1 MASAGRSVRATGI
14 VVGLTIAVLVAAGA
28 LLTIEHSRS
37 AAQQQRLVVSN
48 YETMALMRDALVVLQ
63 DAEIGQRAYLLSGDI
78 ANLGPYERARPRMDT
93 TLRQIELSTADDRDA
108 RRQVTEFRT
117 AANEKLD
124 ELNAGIV
131 AYQLYGREIVLP
143 SGTGRATTDHIRQI
157 AESFV
162 EGQRL
167 QLSRRL
173 ALLKSEQRQAD
184 LAGLLVLGGAFV
196 CLLAGVYIIVRGGER
211 LEDTRAQLAARS
223 LLLQTTLETLRDPI
237 FVLDARGIVVAW
249 NEAFVR
255 LAGWDRSREPTLGRA
270 ELLSSRLPAMQAL
283 LAPLRLDAKAADQTV
298 TLRVSYDG
306 RDYEV
311 SRGEMADGGAVV
323 RCMDVTDK
331 LRDEAALRQG
341 QKMEA
346 VGQLTG
352 GMAHDFNNILQIIQA
367 NLDLVKADMSANAA
381 ALARLQSA
389 SAAADRGARLT
400 QQLLAFSRRQPLAP
414 RPTAIGRLVA
424 DLSVLLRHALGE
436 RITLDIV
443 VAPASWNATI
453 DPGQLENALLNLAIN
468 ARDAM
473 PDGGTVRVE
482 VSNATLDRRY
492 AALHREVTPGSYVL
506 IDVADTGTGM
516 SAEVVARAFDP
527 FFTTKQEGKGTG
539 LGLSMVYG
547 FVRQSNGYIRI
558 DTAIGQGTSVKLYL
572 PRTLDPVVETT
583 EEPAGLGGGNARI
596 LVVEDNKD
604 VRLAVVDTLSGWGY
618 RVVAAESADAA
629 AVLLEQDSTFDL
641 LFTDVVMPGTMSAI
655 ELTELARR
663 LNPRIAVLLTSGYAR
678 DLIPTQDGIIDYP
691 MIAKPYRGEELAAKI
706 RTVLGMRSSAQAPS
720 SPSPAPGPA
729 PTPAVRTAT
738 KSERPRRVLLVEDE
752 VVLRMSTAD
761 ILERLDCLVTGVG
774 SGEEALELLHK
785 NGGFDLLLTDLGLP
799 GISGE
804 DLAKEARQHFPE
816 IPVIIASGYGA
827 LDSEPSGVRFISKP
841 YSSVDLQQALDQI
854 DRRSP
859 SA

>member
-1 MASAGRSVRATGI
+1 MVSARRSVRLTGMVI
-14 VVGLTIAVLVAAGA
+14 GLTIAVLVATGA
-28 LLTIEHSRS
+28 LLAISHSRS
-37 AAQQQRLVVSN
+37 ASEQQRFVIGN
-48 YETMALMRDALVVLQ
+48 YETMSLLRDALIVVQ
-63 DAEIGQRAYLLSGDI
+63 DAEIGQRAYLLTGDV
-78 ANLGPYERARPRMDT
+78 ANLGPYERARPRIDT
-93 TLRQIELSTADDRDA
+93 GLRQIEASAAGDRDA
-108 RRQVTEFRT
+108 LRQIAEFRT
-117 AANEKLD
+117 AVNEKLE
-124 ELNAGIV
+124 ELNSGIV
-131 AYQLYGREIVLP
+131 AYQLYGHQVTLP
-143 SGTGRATTDHIRQI
+143 PGSGRATTDRIRQV
-157 AESFV
+157 AESFI

-173 ALLKSEQRQAD
+173 AMLRYEQAQAD

-196 CLLAGVYIIVRGGER
+196 CLLAGMYIIVRGSEK
-211 LEDTRAQLAARS
+211 LEEAQHQLGARS
-223 LLLQTTLETLRDPI
+223 LLLQATLETLRDPI
-237 FVLDARGIVVAW
+237 FVLDAQGTVVAW

-270 ELLSSRLPAMQAL
+270 ELLSQRFPALRVL
-283 LAPLRLDAKAADQTV
+283 LAPLQLDGKAAEQILTA
-298 TLRVSYDG
+298 RASYDG
-306 RDYEV
+306 RDYEI
-311 SRGEMADGGAVV
+311 SRGDMADGGAVV
-323 RCMDVTDK
+323 RCVDVTDK

-352 GMAHDFNNILQIIQA
+352 GMAHDFNNILQIVQA
-367 NLDLVKADMSANAA
+367 NLDLIKADMSTNEA

-414 RPTAIGRLVA
+414 RPTAIGRLVT

-436 RITLDIV
+436 RITLDVAV
-443 VAPASWNATI
+443 VQASWNATI

-473 PDGGTVRVE
+473 AEGGTVRVE

-492 AALHREVTPGSYVL
+492 ASLHPDVTPGSYVL

-516 SAEVVARAFDP
+516 SAEVAARAFDP

-547 FVRQSNGYIRI
+547 FVRQSNGHIRI

-572 PRTLDPVVETT
+572 PRTLDPVVETAS
-583 EEPAGLGGGNARI
+583 EPGGLSHGDARI

-618 RVVAAESADAA
+618 RVVAAESPDVASEF
-629 AVLLEQDSTFDL
+629 LERDSAFDL
-641 LFTDVVMPGTMSAI
+641 LFTDVVMPGTMSAMDLI
-655 ELTELARR
+655 LLARR
-663 LNPRIAVLLTSGYAR
+663 LNPAIAVLLTSGYAR
-678 DLIPTQDGIIDYP
+678 DLIPLKDRPVYP
-691 MIAKPYRGEELAAKI
+691 MISKPYRGEELAEKI
-706 RTVLGMRSSAQAPS
+706 RVALAAGQAVPVQRSPPPAPS
-720 SPSPAPGPA
+720 VATTKPAPA
-729 PTPAVRTAT
+729 R
-738 KSERPRRVLLVEDE
+738 SDRPRRVLLVEDE

-774 SGEEALELLHK
+774 SGEEALELLRK
-785 NGGFDLLLTDLGLP
+785 DSSFDLLLTDLGLP

-804 DLAKEARQHFPE
+804 DLAKEARRRFPGM
-816 IPVIIASGYGA
+816 PVIIASGYGA
-827 LDSEPSGVRFISKP
+827 IGPEANGVRFISKP
-841 YSSVDLQQALDQI
+841 YSSIDLQQAFDHLDHL
-854 DRRSP
+854 SP
-859 SA
+859 LA